1 MAVKVSPLI
10 HEGQNARARAKKMG
24 RALGLQKG
32 LWLGDRSKVNTDY
45 SVVYVVSAPNL
56 EGYTGF
62 GNLT

>member
-32 LWLGDRSKVNTDY
+32 LWFGDRSKVNRNTDY
-45 SVVYVVSAPNL
+45 RVV
-56 EGYTGF
+56 
-62 GNLT
+62 